1 MMRMTGTMQMG
12 GWYRRALTLTVRMA
26 IGLTSMAL
34 LAPQVPAALAD
45 AVLAPV
51 PVVEQASLPDGF
63 AMVAETSTLRLHA
76 NFTDSR
82 LVVED
87 RRSGKMWT
95 SNPFEQ
101 LGPQKASQ
109 EDALFLLS
117 ATNAKRQMTNLLT
130 WNTEKPKISA
140 VNIPGGFRATY
151 DIDKFKMR
159 FTIEYVIREEKAADG
174 RAVPFLEVTVPDKG
188 IEEYGDCKLVTSPT
202 CFKMVTLEILPLF
215 GAARAGQKGYVMVP
229 DGAGAIVEFK
239 PEYPQYRQRY
249 SAQIFGPD
257 AAANLFTVGGSGGR
271 GGNSVTRPT
280 MPIWGLKQEDGAYAG
295 IVTQGEFQAN
305 VNAYLAGYI
314 MNANRGS
321 AEFIFRR
328 QASIPRRRSV
338 FVNKIEENRLPGDR
352 QVRYVLL
359 TGDDSSYAGMGRAFR
374 DYLMLVKGLKPLTA
388 EPPRPLLDL
397 FMGITRRTSFR
408 EDFVPMTT
416 FDQALTI
423 IGEFI
428 NKGVKDF
435 DVHLIGWA
443 DDGYRGRWPRRYPSE
458 STLGG
463 DDRLRNLVQEAKRLG
478 VKVFFED
485 DYMFGYTFSSGG
497 IIGQIPGLRNI
508 WPNWSYGF
516 NSRWDTVRGVNKLPV
531 FEGSGGIYLLN
542 PVIARD
548 NYLERDLPTHKAMGI
563 DGVVLRQMGNMVMS
577 DTNDRYPL
585 SRGDV
590 AATWMKMADR
600 EREVLGGVMVQ
611 GANSYVLGHTDRVYD
626 APVTSLDAFGDATV
640 PVYHIATQ
648 GLVVRHTI
656 RANLRNDPKT
666 ELLRQYEWGMQPVYQ
681 LTYAP
686 SSDLIRTDYNL
697 LYSSQYEDWLDP
709 AVQEYK
715 SMRETFGFLSGQA
728 IMNHE
733 ILQRNF
739 NRVTYADGTRLYV
752 NYNPDSRR
760 TPEGAEIRGYGY
772 ALERKG
778 R

>member
-1 MMRMTGTMQMG
+1 MTGTMQMG
-12 GWYRRALTLTVRMA
+12 GWYRRALTVTVRMA
-26 IGLTSMAL
+26 IGLASIAL

-87 RRSGKMWT
+87 RRSGKMWA

-130 WNTEKPKISA
+130 WNTEKPIISA

-159 FTIEYVIREEKAADG
+159 FAIEYVIREEKASDG

-188 IEEYGDCKLVTSPT
+188 IEEYGNCKLVTSPT

-338 FVNKIEENRLPGDR
+338 FVNKIEED
-352 QVRYVLL
+352 
-359 TGDDSSYAGMGRAFR
+359 
-374 DYLMLVKGLKPLTA
+374 
-388 EPPRPLLDL
+388 
-397 FMGITRRTSFR
+397 
-408 EDFVPMTT
+408 
-416 FDQALTI
+416 
-423 IGEFI
+423 
-428 NKGVKDF
+428 
-435 DVHLIGWA
+435 
-443 DDGYRGRWPRRYPSE
+443 
-458 STLGG
+458 
-463 DDRLRNLVQEAKRLG
+463 
-478 VKVFFED
+478 
-485 DYMFGYTFSSGG
+485 
-497 IIGQIPGLRNI
+497 
-508 WPNWSYGF
+508 
-516 NSRWDTVRGVNKLPV
+516 
-531 FEGSGGIYLLN
+531 
-542 PVIARD
+542 
-548 NYLERDLPTHKAMGI
+548 
-563 DGVVLRQMGNMVMS
+563 
-577 DTNDRYPL
+577 
-585 SRGDV
+585 
-590 AATWMKMADR
+590 
-600 EREVLGGVMVQ
+600 
-611 GANSYVLGHTDRVYD
+611 
-626 APVTSLDAFGDATV
+626 
-640 PVYHIATQ
+640 
-648 GLVVRHTI
+648 
-656 RANLRNDPKT
+656 
-666 ELLRQYEWGMQPVYQ
+666 
-681 LTYAP
+681 
-686 SSDLIRTDYNL
+686 
-697 LYSSQYEDWLDP
+697 
-709 AVQEYK
+709 
-715 SMRETFGFLSGQA
+715 
-728 IMNHE
+728 
-733 ILQRNF
+733 
-739 NRVTYADGTRLYV
+739 
-752 NYNPDSRR
+752 
-760 TPEGAEIRGYGY
+760 
-772 ALERKG
+772 
-778 R
+778 